1 MSKVGKYLAAAG
13 MACAAVVSVGAA
25 PAQAAVLIKV
35 VSTYQADVRAQT
47 LTATC
52 PTGYVATGGGYWIS
66 DDRMAVSGS
75 WPSDNTPKGWSAQFG
90 TFNFAVRGYVYAVCV
105 L

>member
-1 MSKVGKYLAAAG
+1 MSKVGKSLAAAAV
-13 MACAAVVSVGAA
+13 ACAAVVSVGAV
-25 PAQAAVLIKV
+25 PAQAAVVTKV

-52 PTGYVATGGGYWIS
+52 PTGYFATGGGYWIS
-66 DDRMAVSGS
+66 DDRMSVSGS

-90 TFNFAVRGYVYAVCV
+90 RFDFAVRGYVYAVCV

>member
-1 MSKVGKYLAAAG
+1 MSKFGKSLAAACV
-13 MACAAVVSVGAA
+13 ACAAVVSVGAA

-66 DDRMAVSGS
+66 DTRLAVAGS
-75 WPSDNTPKGWSAQFG
+75 WPSDNTPKGWSAEFG
-90 TFNFAVRGYVYAVCV
+90 RFDFAVRGYVYAVCV
-105 L
+105 I